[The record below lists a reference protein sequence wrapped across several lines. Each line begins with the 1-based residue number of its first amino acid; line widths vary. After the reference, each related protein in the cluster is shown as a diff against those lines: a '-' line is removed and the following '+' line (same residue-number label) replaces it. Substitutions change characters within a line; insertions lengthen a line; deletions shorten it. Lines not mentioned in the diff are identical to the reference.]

1 MSLRKIIILTCKLH
15 VPIFVQKVFNMGTS
29 LPWQDSD
36 IIHARC
42 NLACKG
48 KNMTPYIHKVTIY
61 PGTFL
66 EGLCDL

>member
-1 MSLRKIIILTCKLH
+1 
-15 VPIFVQKVFNMGTS
+15 MGTS
-29 LPWQDSD
+29 LPSQDSD
-36 IIHARC
+36 IIHASLRC